1 MKVLKFGGTS
11 VGDAQAIGSLTH
23 IVAQAAATQKIVVVC
38 SAMGGVTNQLI
49 ALANDAAAG
58 RDTHEAVWELREKHQ
73 LAMEAFFCDNN
84 PLLNVLEPL
93 FAELQLLL
101 GGIRALQE
109 CSARTYDKVM
119 ALGEQLSCR
128 LITAVLQHQGLK
140 AVYADARHLVC
151 TNSMFGQAQLNEAIT
166 NERIRAWYATL
177 NDAVPV
183 VTGFIASDAKGQTTT
198 LGRGGSDYTAAIF
211 GAALE
216 AKEIQ
221 IWTDVDGFLTA
232 DPRMVQNAFSL
243 SELSYREAMELSF
256 FGAKVIYP
264 PTLIPAMA
272 RNIPISIKNTFS
284 PDHPGTT
291 IQPETRAHGGMVRGI
306 SSIATVSLIHVEGG
320 GMVGLRGFGGRLF
333 TAMAQAGV
341 NIILITQ
348 ASSEHSISF
357 AVKPEDEATALEAI
371 HKAFELEILSG
382 KLDAPVANTNLS
394 IVAVV
399 GENMRHTKGLSG
411 KLFHALGHSGINV
424 VAIAQG
430 SSELNI
436 SVVISKSDLA
446 KALNAVHDALFLS
459 PVRSVHLFLAGTGV
473 IGSELLGQLVRS
485 EAALRENQQIA
496 LKLTGLTNS
505 RKMLFATDGTLI
517 GADWKAQLKEGE
529 TADLETFVEKIK
541 QLNLPNSIF
550 VDNTGSPAPV
560 SFYNNLL
567 SNHIA
572 VVASNKIAA
581 SARMSDYLTLKETAR
596 KNGVGFY
603 FETNVG
609 AGLPIIQTMN
619 DLLVSGDRF
628 LKIEAILSGTISF
641 IFNHYAGEKN
651 FAEVVREAQQK
662 GFTEPDPRDDLNGL
676 DFARK
681 MLILAREAGW
691 SCEMEDVQVA
701 QLLPESCLLA
711 PDIPSFYEALRAEE
725 CYFSTMKEK
734 AAQES
739 KALRY
744 IGAIENGRIKVSLEL
759 VDDKHPFFNM
769 GGSDNII
776 AFTTL
781 RYSPHPLV
789 IKGPGAGAGVTAAGV
804 FADVLRAAKSYTL

>member
-1 MKVLKFGGTS
+1 M
-11 VGDAQAIGSLTH
+11 
-23 IVAQAAATQKIVVVC
+23 
-38 SAMGGVTNQLI
+38 
-49 ALANDAAAG
+49 
-58 RDTHEAVWELREKHQ
+58 
-73 LAMEAFFCDNN
+73 
-84 PLLNVLEPL
+84 LEPL

-256 FGAKVIYP
+256 FGAKVIY

-459 PVRSVHLFLAGTGV
+459 PVRSVHLF
-473 IGSELLGQLVRS
+473 
-485 EAALRENQQIA
+485 
-496 LKLTGLTNS
+496 
-505 RKMLFATDGTLI
+505 
-517 GADWKAQLKEGE
+517 
-529 TADLETFVEKIK
+529 
-541 QLNLPNSIF
+541 
-550 VDNTGSPAPV
+550 
-560 SFYNNLL
+560 
-567 SNHIA
+567 
-572 VVASNKIAA
+572 
-581 SARMSDYLTLKETAR
+581 
-596 KNGVGFY
+596 
-603 FETNVG
+603 
-609 AGLPIIQTMN
+609 
-619 DLLVSGDRF
+619 
-628 LKIEAILSGTISF
+628 
-641 IFNHYAGEKN
+641 
-651 FAEVVREAQQK
+651 
-662 GFTEPDPRDDLNGL
+662 
-676 DFARK
+676 
-681 MLILAREAGW
+681 
-691 SCEMEDVQVA
+691 
-701 QLLPESCLLA
+701 
-711 PDIPSFYEALRAEE
+711 
-725 CYFSTMKEK
+725 
-734 AAQES
+734 
-739 KALRY
+739 
-744 IGAIENGRIKVSLEL
+744 
-759 VDDKHPFFNM
+759 
-769 GGSDNII
+769 
-776 AFTTL
+776 
-781 RYSPHPLV
+781 
-789 IKGPGAGAGVTAAGV
+789 
-804 FADVLRAAKSYTL
+804 